1 VAEIRSRSK
10 NLWRFVRLAIG
21 ILLLIALIPVFVTP
35 EFWTTLTS
43 VNIPLV
49 IAALVLSIASVASK
63 AWRWGVVM
71 RWRGIHLSPTYLL
84 FSYFIGMFFN
94 NFLPSGMGGDAV
106 RAYEAARDT
115 GRGAESVA
123 AVIIERGSGMLAV
136 FMAGSVFALYWPSIP
151 IGIALLVHGLFIGS
165 VIAIWALWLDI
176 TGRILAAIG
185 ARLPAKLAG
194 IWAKI
199 IKVYEEFRIYRREW
213 RLLLVVMGQSIVTLI
228 LTLLSVYTLLLA
240 FDTPVLFPGFVG
252 MYAIITAI
260 DVVPISL
267 NGLGIREG
275 SYVFFLG
282 VIDVPTAVALGVA
295 LLVRLLVLIQAAIG
309 GIVFVT
315 RNLRTEKHV
324 QPRQPEPAQPE
335 SQTF

>member
-1 VAEIRSRSK
+1 VAEKGSRFGRF
-10 NLWRFVRLAIG
+10 WRFARLAIG
-21 ILLLIALIPVFVTP
+21 VALIIALIPVFLTP
-35 EFWTTLTS
+35 EFWTTLAS

-49 IAALVLSIASVASK
+49 ILALVLSIASVASK

-71 RWRGIHLSPTYLL
+71 RWRGIQLSPTYLL

-136 FMAGSVFALYWPSIP
+136 FAAGSIFALYWPSIP
-151 IGIALLVHGLFIGS
+151 IGIALLVHGLFLGS

-185 ARLPAKLAG
+185 ARLPPKLAG

-199 IKVYEEFRIYRREW
+199 IKVYEEFRVYRREW
-213 RLLLVVMGQSIVTLI
+213 RLLVVVMGQSMVTLV

-240 FDTPVLFPGFVG
+240 FDTPALFPGFIG

-282 VIDVPTAVALGVA
+282 VIDVPGTVALGVA
-295 LLVRLLVLIQAAIG
+295 LMVRFLVLIQAAIG

-315 RNLRTEKHV
+315 RNLSTEKHV

-335 SQTF
+335 SQTN